1 VSVEQATRRILRP
14 PLGTVRRWLTLSL
27 AVTLALALS
36 AAALAA
42 GTSLHVHPH
51 KVQAG
56 HRVHISGSAD
66 GCPVGDRVT
75 LLSKAFSH
83 RHEFAGVPAVF
94 TRVKSGGHF
103 GRWVRIPAR
112 RAARRYSI
120 GGRCGGGNL
129 GVTRHLR
136 VVRPD

>member
-1 VSVEQATRRILRP
+1 MSLEQATRRILRP
-14 PLGTVRRWLTLSL
+14 RLGAAPRWLTPTL
-27 AVTLALALS
+27 AATLALALS

-56 HRVHISGSAD
+56 HRVRVSGTA
-66 GCPVGDRVT
+66 GPCPVGDPVM

-83 RHEFAGVPAVF
+83 RHDFAGLPAVF
-94 TRVKSGGHF
+94 THVKSGGHF

-112 RAARRYSI
+112 RDARRYSI
-120 GGRCGGGNL
+120 TARCGGGNF
-129 GVTRHLR
+129 GIVRHLR
-136 VVRPD
+136 VVQPD

>member
-1 VSVEQATRRILRP
+1 MSLEEATRRILRS

-27 AVTLALALS
+27 AAALAVTLS

-51 KVQAG
+51 KVEAG
-56 HRVHISGSAD
+56 HRVHIKGSAGD
-66 GCPVGDRVT
+66 CPVGDQVT
-75 LLSKAFSH
+75 LLSRAFSH

-94 TRVKSGGHF
+94 THVKSGGNF
-103 GRWVRIPAR
+103 GRWVRIPTR
-112 RAARRYSI
+112 RAAHRYSLT
-120 GGRCGGGNL
+120 GRCGGGNL
-129 GVTRHLR
+129 GVTRHIR

>member
-1 VSVEQATRRILRP
+1 VPLAVTIAPVRPEQATRRILRA
-14 PLGTVRRWLTLSL
+14 PLGWLTLTL
-27 AVTLALALS
+27 AATLALALS

-42 GTSLHVHPH
+42 GASLHVHPH
-51 KVQAG
+51 KVAAG
-56 HRVHISGSAD
+56 HRVRISGSAD
-66 GCPVGDRVT
+66 GCRDRVT

-103 GRWVRIPAR
+103 GRWVRIPTR
-112 RAARRYSI
+112 RAAHRYSI
-120 GGRCGGGNL
+120 TGRCGGGNL

-136 VVRPD
+136 VS